1 LTTVLGIRM
10 SDELKRELEENG
22 YNSETIRTLLEEDLK
37 RKKRQKAI
45 EKLKQHR
52 ASLPKLNEEYAVRFI
67 REARDSR

>member
-1 LTTVLGIRM
+1 MTTVLGIRI

-37 RKKRQKAI
+37 RKKRQRTI

-52 ASLPKLNEEYAVRFI
+52 ATLPKLKGDNATKFI